1 MRLTFTGVPELAP
14 LRAPRVLDTAQ
25 RRLRNGLS
33 VLAVRRTG
41 VPLAEIR
48 LRVPFGSTAP
58 SHAARAALLAECVLA
73 GTERRDRVGFA
84 EALQRNGASLSAS
97 GGADRLGFGGGGRT
111 TRRPARHQHHA
122 RART

>member
-1 MRLTFTGVPELAP
+1 MRPTFTGVPELAP
-14 LRAPRVLDTAQ
+14 LRAPRVLDVAQ

-73 GTERRDRVGFA
+73 GTGQRDRAGFA
-84 EALQRNGASLSAS
+84 
-97 GGADRLGFGGGGRT
+97 
-111 TRRPARHQHHA
+111 
-122 RART
+122 